1 MRVGISG
8 LTHHMISLASIPSDT
23 ASAQPRARAPNCPT
37 S

>member
-1 MRVGISG
+1 
-8 LTHHMISLASIPSDT
+8 MISLASIPSDT